1 MSTYCTVF
9 QCPHCMYVNDLE
21 VDLGED
27 FQAVEQTCDECGAV
41 LALDI
46 EVEIDVR
53 VGARIKSPGE
63 PKREIDPNQ
72 IPIPLGFGCRCVL
85 PDQGGMPA

>member
-27 FQAVEQTCDECGAV
+27 YQTVEETCDECGAV

-53 VGARIKSPGE
+53 ARVKSTGE

-72 IPIPLGFGCRCVL
+72 IPIPLGS
-85 PDQGGMPA
+85 DQGGLPA